1 MRLKWIKEKN
11 VTFRRGNH
19 RPLIAHLDNSPC
31 WFESNACMTTQMFR
45 DEIRSLAQS
54 FGSHSI
60 TLKYL
65 FNEAG
70 QLTEVPKRRIQF
82 FQMNGQYVFCRELPV
97 PEGHQREILF
107 FSPQQIF
114 ESV

>member
-45 DEIRSLAQS
+45 DEIRSLAQA
-54 FGSHSI
+54 FGAHSI

-65 FNEAG
+65 FDEED
-70 QLTEVPKRRIQF
+70 QLTEAPESRIQF
-82 FQMNGQYVFCRELPV
+82 FQVNNQYVFRRELPV
-97 PEGHQREILF
+97 PEGHNREFLS

-114 ESV
+114 QYE